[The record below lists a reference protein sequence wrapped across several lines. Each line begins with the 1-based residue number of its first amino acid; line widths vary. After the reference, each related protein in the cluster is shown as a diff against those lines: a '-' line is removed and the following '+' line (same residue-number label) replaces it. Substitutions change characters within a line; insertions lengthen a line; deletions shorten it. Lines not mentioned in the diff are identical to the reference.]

1 MSGINSFYEKL
12 SEENSKIVKIENVGK
27 TFESRDIK
35 LVKINSEDSKLPA
48 IVIDAGVMKI
58 NDELLWPELV
68 KGSTIKGHSQ
78 TQFFYNN
85 S

>member
-12 SEENSKIVKIENVGK
+12 SEEHSKIVKIENVGK

-58 NDELLWPELV
+58 NDDLL
-68 KGSTIKGHSQ
+68 
-78 TQFFYNN
+78 
-85 S
+85 

>member
-35 LVKINSEDSKLPA
+35 LVKINCEDSKLPA
-48 IVIDAGVMKI
+48 IVIDAGVMRI
-58 NDELLWPELV
+58 ND
-68 KGSTIKGHSQ
+68 
-78 TQFFYNN
+78 
-85 S
+85 